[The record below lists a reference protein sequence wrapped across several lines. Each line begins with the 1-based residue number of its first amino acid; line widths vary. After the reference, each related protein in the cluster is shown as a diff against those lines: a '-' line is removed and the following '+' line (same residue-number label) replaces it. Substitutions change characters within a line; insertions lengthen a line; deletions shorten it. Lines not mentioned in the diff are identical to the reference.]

1 MKIYMIFGK
10 FLFSSVSSSV
20 VDLALFSL
28 FCFLMKD
35 GQWGSITYITAST
48 VLARILSALYN
59 YTLNLKVVFQSEVAV
74 ETTLPRYALLAVVQV
89 ALSAFLVNRL
99 YPLFG
104 GAEVAVKIPVDV
116 FLFFVSFVVQR
127 EFVYKDP
134 S

>member
-1 MKIYMIFGK
+1 
-10 FLFSSVSSSV
+10 
-20 VDLALFSL
+20 
-28 FCFLMKD
+28 MKD

-74 ETTLPRYALLAVVQV
+74 KTTLPRYALLAVVQV